1 MKFKRLKII
10 VTMILLIG
18 IILPI
23 YSFAENTIDAEI
35 IQTNNEKEDIFKQ
48 ISAPNLL
55 LAEIDSGRI
64 LYERNSDEKIYPAS
78 ITKLMTAIL
87 VVENCRLDEIATVSE
102 NAVKSV
108 PYGYVNAKLQVDEKL
123 TVENLLNAMLI
134 PSANDAANVL
144 AEHVGGSIESFASMM
159 NTRARELGCTG
170 SNFTN
175 PSGLHEENH
184 YTTTKDLLLISKEAI
199 NKNTIKTI
207 IGKTTYTLPKSN
219 KYDKTDRILTTTN
232 YLKKKELT
240 KYYYEYCIGAKTG
253 YTGEAK
259 NCVVEY
265 ASKDNVNLIAIVM
278 GENAKV
284 KGTKFLDAIQMF
296 EYGFKNYQNKQLVKK
311 DDVFEIYKVING
323 TKDTRNLELSY
334 KDDINIIVNKNKN
347 VATVDWDEDKYNNDE
362 YIMKKVQYLKTK
374 APIQKGD
381 VIGKIT
387 YKYDGI
393 EFSTDLIANGDVE
406 ESKILQQIVLISIV
420 ILIIFIIYILLKSKT
435 KTKKSRKRYV

>member
-1 MKFKRLKII
+1 MKFKRLKIV
-10 VTMILLIG
+10 VTIMLLIG
-18 IILPI
+18 IMLPI
-23 YSFAENTIDAEI
+23 YSFAENTIDTQI
-35 IQTNNEKEDIFKQ
+35 TQTNNEKEDIFKQ

-55 LAEIDSGRI
+55 LAETDSGRI

-87 VVENCRLDEIATVSE
+87 VVENCRLDEVATVSE

-108 PYGYVNAKLQVDEKL
+108 PSGYVNAKLQVDEKL

-199 NKNTIKTI
+199 YKNTIKTI

-240 KYYYEYCIGAKTG
+240 KYYYEYCVGAKTG

-265 ASKDNVNLIAIVM
+265 ASKNNVNLIAIVM

-296 EYGFKNYQNKQLVKK
+296 EYGFKNYQNRQLVKK
-311 DDVFEIYKVING
+311 DDVFETYKVLNG